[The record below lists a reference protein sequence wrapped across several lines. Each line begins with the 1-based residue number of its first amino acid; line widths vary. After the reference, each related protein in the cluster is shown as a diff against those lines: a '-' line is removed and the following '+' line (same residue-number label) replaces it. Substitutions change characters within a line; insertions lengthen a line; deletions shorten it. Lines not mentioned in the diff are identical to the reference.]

1 MIIPIGDTPNQPGYI
16 PWITYLLILINVAV
30 YLLISVPLS
39 FQTLDLNDPQVQEFI
54 RIMGRSLPPG
64 MAPEILSRLTA
75 YDLFTFLHGYKPG
88 APSIA
93 DLFTA
98 MFLHGGF
105 MHLAGNMLFLWI
117 YGDNIEYRLGRI
129 GYLFAYLITG
139 SAATLFFALFT
150 GNSMTPLVGASG
162 AISGVLG
169 LYFILFPRNQ
179 IKVFV
184 LLFPFFMNTILLPSR
199 LVLGFFILI
208 DNLLP
213 FVAGSQSG
221 VAHGAHI
228 GGFLAGLIAA
238 RVGESISWQWPWKD
252 PYWRMGVAPVKE
264 PAARSPLDEVRT
276 ALSEKTPARAI
287 DAVGQLNRDE
297 ISQLGPHECA
307 TLAGWLEDAGHPIAA
322 TRLLR
327 GCLSR
332 HAKSDDLAEVYLS
345 LGLMRLNQGQPTA
358 AYQYL
363 LSVFDYDPGPET
375 ARRAKEA
382 LATINIHR
390 SARRE

>member
-16 PWITYLLILINVAV
+16 PWINYLLILINVAV
-30 YLLISVPLS
+30 YLLVTLPLS
-39 FQTLDLNDPQVQEFI
+39 AQGVDLHDPLVQEYI
-54 RIMGRSLPPG
+54 RAIGPYLPSG
-64 MAPEILSRLTA
+64 MTLPQFLSRLSA

-88 APSIA
+88 APSIP

-129 GYLFAYLITG
+129 GYLFAYLATG
-139 SAATLFFALFT
+139 AAATLFFALFA
-150 GNSMTPLVGASG
+150 GNAMTPLVGASG

-213 FVAGSQSG
+213 FIAGAKSG
-221 VAHGAHI
+221 VAYGAHI
-228 GGFLAGLIAA
+228 GGFLAGLAVA
-238 RVGESISWQWPWKD
+238 HLGEGLSWQWPWRD
-252 PYWRMGVAPVKE
+252 SFWRVGLS
-264 PAARSPLDEVRT
+264 PARKHATTPLDDLRT
-276 ALSEKTPARAI
+276 ALSGQDAEGAI
-287 DAVGQLNRDE
+287 AAVGRLGRDDLA
-297 ISQLGPHECA
+297 QLGPHECA
-307 TLAGWLEDAGHPIAA
+307 TLAGWLEGAGHTIAA

-327 GCLSR
+327 GCLTR
-332 HAKSDDLAEVYLS
+332 HAKADDLAEVYLA
-345 LGLMRLNQGQPTA
+345 LGLMRLKQGQPAA

-363 LSVFDYDPGPET
+363 LRVFDYNPSQDT
-375 ARRAKEA
+375 AWHAKEA
-382 LATINIHR
+382 LGRINVYR
-390 SARRE
+390 SAAK